1 MEFLWYNNKAML
13 KKVLFAC
20 VCFSLFPLYAKT
32 VKVGYYKDSG
42 NFMSGVSASE
52 PRAGYAYEYI
62 QTVASYAGWE
72 CDYVYG
78 EWDTL
83 YPALLSGEIDVLADV
98 SRTPERE
105 NLLLYPDYVMGQET
119 YYLYSNDKNAKIT
132 PGDFSTWHG
141 KKIAL
146 NKDYNYYDVFM
157 EWQKGKNLGC
167 EYVVFSGD
175 DNYYDLFENHEFDML
190 LEIDMVAEGEW
201 NPIAR
206 IGSSDFYLAVTA
218 SRPDLLSE
226 LNGALAQIFAMN
238 PYYNNNLWLKYF
250 TDTTIAKTLSPRE
263 EEWISAH
270 PKINVGC
277 MRADLP
283 FAAFNEETGQ
293 AEGLVVEMLSYLSEN
308 LAGGKTECSYI
319 FYDDTAL
326 MFSDLHNGIIDVVV
340 PVYRDF
346 NFAEEAGLI
355 ISEKITTISV
365 GYASKKNADS
375 EQIGKIAIPK
385 RLRMPYYVKR
395 NYTGFDT
402 VLCNSYEECL
412 NAVLNDE
419 CSAAVFNAYKMHGF
433 INKNKKFRKLDVVEL
448 SAPCELSFVFARAN
462 RELLSIV
469 NKMLMLIPSES
480 ISTDMDTFVMK
491 EQGYTKKNFFM
502 EYGLYIFLSVIAFIA
517 IFISLMFALRRIR
530 EDMYFDPLTHLRNRR
545 SLNGFITKFLRRASE
560 KGEVFSLIL
569 FDLDNFKYLNDTY
582 GHDFGDEVLVTAAS
596 TVKKVA
602 RRKDRV
608 FRWGGEEVLILYKG
622 TLSEAKE
629 VAERARKE
637 IESIPMQHEYETVH
651 FTATVGVAA
660 YENGMSYM
668 DLFRRVDANLYK
680 GKNSGKN
687 QVVG

>member
-1 MEFLWYNNKAML
+1 MA
-13 KKVLFAC
+13 KKLLF
-20 VCFSLFPLYAKT
+20 VCALFSLFPLYAKT

-98 SRTPERE
+98 SRTSERE

-132 PGDFSTWHG
+132 PSDFSTWHG

-190 LEIDMVAEGEW
+190 LEIDMVAESEW

-206 IGSSDFYLAVTA
+206 IGSSDFYLAVTK
-218 SRPDLLSE
+218 SRTDLLGE
-226 LNGALAQIFAMN
+226 LNAALAQIFAMN

-250 TDTTIAKTLSPRE
+250 TDTTVAKTLIPRE
-263 EEWISAH
+263 EDWISAH

-293 AEGLVVEMLSYLSEN
+293 AEGLVVELLSYLSEN
-308 LAGGKTECSYI
+308 LASGKTECSYV
-319 FYDDTAL
+319 FYDDTDL
-326 MFSDLHNGIIDVVV
+326 MFSDLRNGIIDVVV

-355 ISEKITTISV
+355 VSEKITTMSV
-365 GYASKKNADS
+365 GYASKKS
-375 EQIGKIAIPK
+375 TVFEPMGKIAIPK

-395 NYTGFDT
+395 NYAGFDT
-402 VLCNSYEECL
+402 QTYDSYEDCL
-412 NAVLNDE
+412 NAVL
-419 CSAAVFNAYKMHGF
+419 SAERDGAIFNIYKMRGF
-433 INKNKKFRKLDVVEL
+433 INKNKKFRKFEVTEL
-448 SAPCELSFVFARAN
+448 AAPCELSFVFARTN
-462 RELLSIV
+462 PELLSIV
-469 NKMLMLIPSES
+469 NKMLMLIPSAS
-480 ISTDMDTFVMK
+480 IETDMDTFVMK

-502 EYGLYIFLSVIAFIA
+502 EFGLYIFLSVLAFIA
-517 IFISLMFALRRIR
+517 IFVSLIFALRRIR

-560 KGEVFSLIL
+560 KGEVFCLIL

-582 GHDFGDEVLVTAAS
+582 GHDFGDEVLVTAS
-596 TVKKVA
+596 LLVKSAA
-602 RRKDRV
+602 RKKDRV
-608 FRWGGEEVLILYKG
+608 FRWGGEEILILFKG
-622 TLSEAKE
+622 GFFEAKN
-629 VAERARKE
+629 VAETVRNQ
-637 IESIPMQHEYETVH
+637 IEKVPMQHEYETVH

-660 YENGMSYM
+660 YEKDMTYM

-680 GKNSGKN
+680 GKNNGKN